1 MSAQPLR
8 EIHRLFN
15 HPGIRK
21 FLRKFRVPLALAA
34 GILLILRIDPA
45 WFLPGLAVSAFG
57 ELIQLWC
64 FASLHKKKELAA
76 NGPYALVRN
85 PMYLGRYFLI
95 LGALML
101 TGRPWLP
108 VVYTVLYYFY
118 MANRVKREE
127 EVLRGIFGR
136 EYEEYCAKVS
146 RFVPSL
152 RPFRGNPVMTFRW
165 ELLLRNNG
173 HWNFLA
179 SAGFYLV
186 AWAATFLRR

>member
-1 MSAQPLR
+1 VSAQPLR

-15 HPGIRK
+15 HPGIRR

-34 GILLILRIDPA
+34 GFLLVLRIDPE
-45 WFLPGLAVSAFG
+45 WFLPGLAVSSFG

-64 FASLHKKKELAA
+64 FATLHKKKELAA

-95 LGALML
+95 LGALLL
-101 TGRPWLP
+101 TGHLWLP

-118 MANRVKREE
+118 MSNRVKREE
-127 EVLRGIFGR
+127 ETLRGVFGT
-136 EYEEYCAKVS
+136 EYEEYCAEVS

-152 RPFRGNPVMTFRW
+152 RPFRGNPVWTFRW

-173 HWNFLA
+173 HWNFLGTA
-179 SAGFYLV
+179 AFYLI
-186 AWAATFLRR
+186 AWAATFLRH

>member
-15 HPGIRK
+15 HPGIRR
-21 FLRKFRVPLALAA
+21 FLRKFRVPLAVAA
-34 GILLILRIDPA
+34 GVLLILRIEPG
-45 WFLPGLAVSAFG
+45 WFLPGLAVSFLG

-101 TGRPWLP
+101 AGRPWLP

-118 MANRVKREE
+118 MSNRVKREE
-127 EVLRGIFGR
+127 EVLRGLFGR
-136 EYEEYCAKVS
+136 EYEEYCAEVS
-146 RFVPSL
+146 RFVPAL

-179 SAGFYLV
+179 TAGFYLV

>member
-15 HPGIRK
+15 HPGIRN

-34 GILLILRIDPA
+34 GILLILRIKPE
-45 WFLPGLAVSAFG
+45 WFLPGLAVSLLG

-85 PMYLGRYFLI
+85 PMYLGRYFLV
-95 LGALML
+95 LGALL
-101 TGRPWLP
+101 LAGRPWLP

-118 MANRVKREE
+118 MSNRVKREE
-127 EVLRGIFGR
+127 ETLRGIFGR
-136 EYEEYCAKVS
+136 EYEEYCSEVS

-165 ELLLRNNG
+165 DLLLRNNG

-179 SAGFYLV
+179 MAGFYLV

>member
-15 HPGIRK
+15 HPGIRN

-34 GILLILRIDPA
+34 GILLILRIKPE
-45 WFLPGLAVSAFG
+45 WFLPGLAVSLLG

-85 PMYLGRYFLI
+85 PMYLGRYFLV
-95 LGALML
+95 LGALL
-101 TGRPWLP
+101 LAGRPWLP

-118 MANRVKREE
+118 MSNRVKREE
-127 EVLRGIFGR
+127 ETLRGIFGR
-136 EYEEYCAKVS
+136 EYEEYCSEVS

-179 SAGFYLV
+179 MAGFYLV

>member
-1 MSAQPLR
+1 VSAQPLR

-15 HPGIRK
+15 HPGIRS

-34 GILLILRIDPA
+34 GILLILRIRPE
-45 WFLPGLAVSAFG
+45 WFLPGLAVSLLG

-85 PMYLGRYFLI
+85 PMYLGRYFLV
-95 LGALML
+95 LGALL
-101 TGRPWLP
+101 LAGRPWLP

-118 MANRVKREE
+118 MSNRVKREE
-127 EVLRGIFGR
+127 ETLRGIFGR
-136 EYEEYCAKVS
+136 EYEEYCSEVS

-179 SAGFYLV
+179 MAGFYLV

>member
-15 HPGIRK
+15 HPGIRN

-34 GILLILRIDPA
+34 GILLILRIKPE
-45 WFLPGLAVSAFG
+45 WFLPGLAVSLLG

-95 LGALML
+95 LGALL
-101 TGRPWLP
+101 LAGRPWLP

-118 MANRVKREE
+118 MSNRVKREE
-127 EVLRGIFGR
+127 ETLRGIFGR
-136 EYEEYCAKVS
+136 EYEEYCSEVS

-179 SAGFYLV
+179 MAGFYLV

>member
-15 HPGIRK
+15 HPGIRG
-21 FLRKFRVPLALAA
+21 FLRKFRVPLAVAA
-34 GILLILRIDPA
+34 GILLIARVDPD
-45 WFLPGLAVSAFG
+45 WFLAGLGVSLAG
-57 ELIQLWC
+57 EAIQLWC
-64 FASLHKKKELAA
+64 FGTLHKKKDLAA

-101 TGRPWLP
+101 AGIPWFL
-108 VVYTVLYYFY
+108 VVYTILYYFY
-118 MANRVKREE
+118 MLNRVKREE
-127 EVLRGIFGR
+127 ETLRGVFGKQ
-136 EYEEYCAKVS
+136 YDEYCVEVS
-146 RFVPSL
+146 RFLPSF

-165 ELLLRNNG
+165 DLLLRNNG

-179 SAGFYLV
+179 MAAFYGV
-186 AWAATFLRR
+186 AWAVTFLRR

>member
-15 HPGIRK
+15 HPGIRS

-34 GILLILRIDPA
+34 GILLILRIKPE
-45 WFLPGLAVSAFG
+45 WFLPGLAVSLLG

-95 LGALML
+95 LGALL
-101 TGRPWLP
+101 LAGRPWLP

-118 MANRVKREE
+118 MSNRVKREE
-127 EVLRGIFGR
+127 ETLRGIFGR
-136 EYEEYCAKVS
+136 EYEEYCSEVS

-179 SAGFYLV
+179 MAGFYLV

>member
-1 MSAQPLR
+1 VSAQPLR

-15 HPGIRK
+15 HPGIRS

-34 GILLILRIDPA
+34 GILLILRIKPE
-45 WFLPGLAVSAFG
+45 WFLPGLAVSLLG

-95 LGALML
+95 LGALL
-101 TGRPWLP
+101 LAGRPWLP

-118 MANRVKREE
+118 MSNRVKREE
-127 EVLRGIFGR
+127 ETLRGIFGR
-136 EYEEYCAKVS
+136 EYEEYCSEVS

-179 SAGFYLV
+179 MAGFYLV

>member
-1 MSAQPLR
+1 VSAQPLR

-15 HPGIRK
+15 HPGIRG
-21 FLRKFRVPLALAA
+21 FLRKFRVPLAIAA
-34 GILLILRIDPA
+34 GVLLVARIDPR
-45 WFLPGLAVSAFG
+45 WFLPGLAVSSLG

-64 FASLHKKKELAA
+64 FATLHKKKELAA

-101 TGRPWLP
+101 AGKPWLL
-108 VVYTVLYYFY
+108 VAYTVLYYFY

-127 EVLRGIFGR
+127 ETLRGIFGKG
-136 EYEEYCAKVS
+136 YDEYCAEVP
-146 RFVPSL
+146 RFVPSV
-152 RPFRGNPVMTFRW
+152 RPFRGNPVLTFQW
-165 ELLLRNNG
+165 ELLFRNNG

-179 SAGFYLV
+179 TAAFYLI
-186 AWAATFLRR
+186 AWAVTFLLR